1 MIFEPQRE
9 WNCPEEFPDLNNAKH
24 IAIDL
29 ETKDTELKSEDQEQY
44 KEEVR

>member
-9 WNCPEEFPDLNNAKH
+9 WNCPEEFPDLSNAKH

-29 ETKDTELKSEDQEQY
+29 ETKDTELRSRIRSNTRK
-44 KEEVR
+44 R